1 LGFSIFFRRFHSFYV
16 GFSLKNLFKARCG
29 NAGISV
35 FGLFLLFF
43 GGWEIV
49 ENIGDCVFFEIS
61 SKGIRHDWVRK
72 RCTLREGDG
81 ADGRSENI
89 GDGKGYKLHEY

>member
-1 LGFSIFFRRFHSFYV
+1 
-16 GFSLKNLFKARCG
+16 LKNLFKARCG

-35 FGLFLLFF
+35 FGLFLFF
-43 GGWEIV
+43 FRGWEIV
-49 ENIGDCVFFEIS
+49 GNIGDCVFFEIS

-81 ADGRSENI
+81 ADSWSENI
-89 GDGKGYKLHEY
+89 WDGKGYKLHEY